1 DNCSTPANITVS
13 NDAPATFPKR
23 DTSVTWT
30 AKDESCNTQTCT
42 QKVTVLDDEKPSILC
57 PADVT
62 AHTSD
67 DGTGNCSTTA
77 TLGSPTVSDNCS
89 TPANITVSNDA
100 PATYPLLTRRSSE
113 MAKDESGNTQ
123 TCTQK

>member
-1 DNCSTPANITVS
+1 TTLFRS
-13 NDAPATFPKR
+13 
-23 DTSVTWT
+23 
-30 AKDESCNTQTCT
+30 
-42 QKVTVLDDEKPSILC
+42 
-57 PADVT
+57 T

-100 PATYPLLTRRSSE
+100 PATFPKGDTTVTWT
-113 MAKDESGNTQ
+113 AKDESGNTQ
-123 TCTQK
+123 TCTQKVTVLVDEKPSILCPADVTAHTSDDGTGNCSSSEAHT